1 MERQRGEVQDA
12 LAGWEAW
19 MARGGGG
26 GDGVVKRPEINV
38 EQATRELDSLERKI
52 KALEE
57 KIRGQPGIAAG
68 DGGVLA

>member
-1 MERQRGEVQDA
+1 
-12 LAGWEAW
+12 

-52 KALEE
+52 KALKE

-68 DGGVLA
+68 DGGALA